1 MKNVVKV
8 FGAIV
13 LALIIVIVWGF
24 VQNQKVQSE
33 VDKLEWDIDRVV
45 TNYED
50 LFINVWWRTGANN
63 ILLLEDARE
72 KLQNTRINIQLLEEH
87 KSSIEEEIGKKW
99 GEYNHYMDAA
109 TIIKQ
114 DIKDSMWLN

>member
-24 VQNQKVQSE
+24 VQKQKVESE
-33 VDKLEWDIDRVV
+33 VRNATNQLMDI
-45 TNYED
+45 TNEYS
-50 LFINVWWRTGANN
+50 FIVESLGGTTWVDNVK
-63 ILLLEDARE
+63 LLEDVRE
-72 KLQNTRINIQLLEEH
+72 RLQDTRIDIELLEEQ
-87 KSSIEEEIGKKW
+87 KSAIEEQIGKKW